1 MANHRCYNCSFLL
14 NDEFIELSE
23 NAKVLY
29 FYLMSSADDDGFI
42 SNVKTQIRIS
52 GTKAESLEE
61 LINAGFII
69 KFNNNVYV
77 IVHWR
82 QHNKIQKD
90 RYHPTLYQAEY
101 KKLNTDQTNKYF
113 IMDTTCIQ
121 NVSKLD
127 TEYKLSKVNIS
138 KDNISEY
145 NLIKENKSEEKK
157 NEDKKECRGREE
169 TITPINQ
176 EVNAAYL
183 DENKSTSFDNEFYD
197 QLSALAYKKR

>member
-69 KFNNNVYV
+69 KFNNKVYV

-101 KKLNTDQTNKYF
+101 NKLDTDQTNKYF

-121 NVSKLD
+121 SVSDLD

-138 KDNISEY
+138 KDNTSEY

-157 NEDKKECRGREE
+157 NEDKKECRGSAE
-169 TITPINQ
+169 TVTQNNQ
-176 EVNAAYL
+176 EVNTANS